1 MNFPSLF
8 HATGHIIVFTFFS
21 IIGIL
26 FIRSLLL
33 TIYNL
38 FFHPL
43 RQFPGP
49 TCWAASIIPFAYTQL
64 RGTDVYR
71 ILELHKRYGGVVRI
85 GPDTLSYADSVVYR
99 DVMSHKHAGEPEFGK
114 ASIFTVTP
122 ANGVL
127 SFLWANREDH
137 AKGRRAF
144 AASFSEKSMQ
154 RQQPRVLGYVDNL
167 IEGLSEKRSD
177 SVVDMTAWFNW
188 TSFDST
194 WKALHNQLRRN
205 MLTIDTSYWRPDLW

>member
-1 MNFPSLF
+1 MDFPSLF
-8 HATGHIIVFTFFS
+8 HAIGHIIIFTS
-21 IIGIL
+21 VSVIGIL
-26 FIRSLLL
+26 VIRSLLL

-43 RQFPGP
+43 RHFPGP
-49 TCWAASIIPFAYTQL
+49 ISWAGSIIPFAYTQL

-85 GPDTLSYADSVVYR
+85 GPDTLSYADAVVYR
-99 DVMSHKHAGEPEFGK
+99 DVMAHKHAGELEFGK
-114 ASIFTVTP
+114 ASTFTVTP

-127 SFLWANREDH
+127 SFLWASREDH

-154 RQQPRVLGYVDNL
+154 RQQPRVLGYVDDL
-167 IEGLSEKRSD
+167 IKGLKEKRSD
-177 SVVDMTAWFNW
+177 NVMDMTAWFNW
-188 TSFDST
+188 TSFDG
-194 WKALHNQLRRN
+194 
-205 MLTIDTSYWRPDLW
+205 MLKINPRPARTRHTDDWH